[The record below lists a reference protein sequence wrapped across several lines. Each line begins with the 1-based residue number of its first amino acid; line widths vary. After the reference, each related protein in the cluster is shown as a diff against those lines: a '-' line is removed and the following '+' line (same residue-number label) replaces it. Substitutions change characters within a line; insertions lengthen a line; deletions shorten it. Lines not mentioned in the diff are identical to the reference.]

1 MYEVIN
7 ISYISNDAE
16 RFAYAPPALC
26 YDSRSGVSNGW
37 LGMTKRSMLDQFAE
51 IKAQHPDTVLFFRM
65 GDFYEMFHEDAVI
78 ASEVLGITLTSRD
91 KNSDNPV
98 PMAGVPWHSVE
109 SYLQSML
116 RSGYKVTMCEQEEEL
131 RPGSK
136 ILERVVTRVY
146 TPGSLYE
153 ENLIG
158 EDSSSILA
166 AISVKDDVIGLAILD
181 SSTGRSW
188 IQEQSGTGRW
198 ERIKDEIQRWSPS
211 ELVVSKKD
219 ALSDMILSL
228 VGDLDNIL
236 MSVHDSNSEQRLQA
250 VREHLKVSDL
260 GSIDLDSRPL
270 ALQAC
275 GLAAGYIARLHL
287 IDTVP
292 LREIHFDAD
301 DGHLV
306 LDQTTL
312 RNLELSHTL
321 IGEKQGSLLQ
331 SIDCTR
337 TWMGRRLLKEW
348 IMRPLTNKTKISF
361 RHSAVN
367 SLFNAPKRLDSIRE
381 SLKSMRD
388 LERLSTRLAYG
399 RANARDLVAISECL
413 ERMPKLQSLLTE
425 GSSELLHES
434 SLGLNSLE
442 SLREIIFSKI
452 IDEPPASIRDGGIF
466 RFGVDDKLDELRGK
480 ASEGTSWLEEFESQ
494 EREKLDI
501 PNLKIKH
508 NRQFGFFIEITKSHV
523 DKVPEHYR
531 RRQTM
536 TNAERYTTEELV
548 GWEEIILTAD
558 DRAKALEREIFINLR
573 DNVANFSSDLAT
585 IARKVAITDVLSS
598 FAYHARKN
606 TWCRPEITEENK
618 MEVVAGRHP
627 VLEADGRF
635 VPNDV
640 KLDQKRSFL
649 LLTGPNMGGKS
660 TYLRQTA
667 LISILAQ
674 AGSFVPAEKARIG
687 LIDRVFTRVGAHD
700 DLRRGRSTFM
710 MEMIE
715 VAHILRRATDKSLI
729 LLDEIGRGT
738 STFDGLAIAW
748 SVTEDICKR
757 LGARTLFATH
767 YHQLIGLDAEF
778 DNLANIHVQ
787 VADVNGEIRFLH
799 TISEGPC
806 DESYGVQ
813 VAALAGLPI
822 SVVERARDLLI
833 FLESQAQG
841 AKAGSSKSP
850 ESRPDGQSSIYG
862 WMLGSNEQKEIIDS
876 VGESISMDNNKQE
889 SFDPILQEI
898 LERLKSIDP
907 DNLSPRESQEVLYAM
922 IDSIKKSQYSDLLEE

>member
-1 MYEVIN
+1 M
-7 ISYISNDAE
+7 S
-16 RFAYAPPALC
+16 
-26 YDSRSGVSNGW
+26 
-37 LGMTKRSMLDQFAE
+37 KRSMLDQFAE

-65 GDFYEMFHEDAVI
+65 GDFYEMFHEDAVV

-98 PMAGVPWHSVE
+98 AMAGVPWHSVE

-116 RSGYKVTMCEQEEEL
+116 RAGYKVTMCEQEEEL

-158 EDSSSILA
+158 EDGSSILA
-166 AISVKDDVIGLAILD
+166 AISVKDDKIGLAILD

-188 IQEQSGTGRW
+188 VQEQSGAGRW

-219 ALSDMILSL
+219 ALSDVILSL
-228 VGDLDNIL
+228 VSDLDNIL
-236 MSVHDSNSEQRLQA
+236 MSVYDANAEQRLQS
-250 VREHLKVSDL
+250 VREHLQISDL
-260 GSIDLDSRPL
+260 GSVDLDSKPL

-275 GLAAGYIARLHL
+275 GLAAGYIAHLHL

-292 LREIHFDAD
+292 LREVHFDAD

-321 IGEKQGSLLQ
+321 IGEKQGSLIQ
-331 SIDCTR
+331 CIDSTR

-348 IMRPLTNKTKISF
+348 IMRPLTNKEIIAS
-361 RHSAVN
+361 RHLAVR
-367 SLFNAPKRLDSIRE
+367 SLFKAPRRLDSIRE
-381 SLKSMRD
+381 NLKSMRD

-399 RANARDLVAISECL
+399 RANARDLVAVSECL
-413 ERMPKLQSLLTE
+413 ERMPKLQTLLTE
-425 GSSELLHES
+425 GNSELLHSS
-434 SLGLNSLE
+434 SLGLNNLDSI
-442 SLREIIFSKI
+442 RELIYSKI
-452 IDEPPASIRDGGIF
+452 VDEPPSSIRDGGIF
-466 RFGVDDKLDELRGK
+466 RYGVDKQLDNLRSK
-480 ASEGTSWLEEFESQ
+480 ASEGTSWLKEFESK

-523 DKVPEHYR
+523 GKVPDNYR

-536 TNAERYTTEELV
+536 TNAERYTTDELV

-558 DRAKALEREIFINLR
+558 DRAKALEKELFINLR
-573 DNVANFSSDLAT
+573 NSVANHSSELAT
-585 IARKVAITDVLSS
+585 IARQIATTDVISS
-598 FAYHARKN
+598 FAIHARKN
-606 TWCRPEITEENK
+606 SWCKPEITDESKIEIIS
-618 MEVVAGRHP
+618 GRHP

-640 KLDQKRSFL
+640 KLDEKRSFL

-674 AGSFVPAEKARIG
+674 AGSYVPAEKAKIG

-757 LGARTLFATH
+757 LGSRTLFATH
-767 YHQLIGLDAEF
+767 YHQLIGLEAEF
-778 DNLANIHVQ
+778 KNLANIHVQ

-799 TISEGPC
+799 TISEGSC
-806 DESYGVQ
+806 DDSYGVQ

-841 AKAGSSKSP
+841 AKAGSSNSP
-850 ESRPDGQSSIYG
+850 DSRPNGQSSIYG
-862 WMLGSNEQKEIIDS
+862 WMLNSANQNELIPNESKPLVLDVKEEIIIDPVLKEIS
-876 VGESISMDNNKQE
+876 A
-889 SFDPILQEI
+889 
-898 LERLKSIDP
+898 RLRSLDP

-922 IDSIKKSQYSDLLEE
+922 IDSLEKSRFSDLLEE

>member
-1 MYEVIN
+1 MHPLLCGLTH
-7 ISYISNDAE
+7 A
-16 RFAYAPPALC
+16 PALAM
-26 YDSRSGVSNGW
+26 DG

-51 IKAQHPDTVLFFRM
+51 IKAQHPDTILFFRM

-98 PMAGVPWHSVE
+98 PMAGVPWHSIE

-116 RSGYKVTMCEQEEEL
+116 RAGYKVTMCEQEEEL

-158 EDSSSILA
+158 EDGSSILA
-166 AISVKDDVIGLAILD
+166 ALSVKEDVIGLAILD

-188 IQEQSGTGRW
+188 IQEQSGAGRW

-219 ALSDMILSL
+219 ALSDVILSL
-228 VGDLDNIL
+228 VADLDNIL
-236 MSVHDSNSEQRLQA
+236 MSIHDANSEERLQS
-250 VREHLKVSDL
+250 VREHLQVSDL

-292 LREIHFDAD
+292 LREVHFDAD

-348 IMRPLTNKTKISF
+348 IMRPLTNKETIAL
-361 RHSAVN
+361 RHSAVS
-367 SLFNAPKRLDSIRE
+367 SLFKAPRRLDSIRE

-413 ERMPKLQSLLTE
+413 ERMPKLQTLLSE
-425 GSSELLHES
+425 GNSELLHHS
-434 SLGLNSLE
+434 SSGLNNLE
-442 SLREIIFSKI
+442 SLRELISSKI

-466 RFGVDDKLDELRGK
+466 RYGVDNQLDELREK
-480 ASEGTSWLEEFESQ
+480 TSEGTSWLEGFESQ

-523 DKVPEHYR
+523 DKVPENYR

-536 TNAERYTTEELV
+536 TNAERYTTEEL
-548 GWEEIILTAD
+548 
-558 DRAKALEREIFINLR
+558 
-573 DNVANFSSDLAT
+573 
-585 IARKVAITDVLSS
+585 
-598 FAYHARKN
+598 
-606 TWCRPEITEENK
+606 
-618 MEVVAGRHP
+618 
-627 VLEADGRF
+627 
-635 VPNDV
+635 
-640 KLDQKRSFL
+640 
-649 LLTGPNMGGKS
+649 
-660 TYLRQTA
+660 
-667 LISILAQ
+667 
-674 AGSFVPAEKARIG
+674 
-687 LIDRVFTRVGAHD
+687 
-700 DLRRGRSTFM
+700 
-710 MEMIE
+710 
-715 VAHILRRATDKSLI
+715 SLI
-729 LLDEIGRGT
+729 HI
-738 STFDGLAIAW
+738 
-748 SVTEDICKR
+748 
-757 LGARTLFATH
+757 
-767 YHQLIGLDAEF
+767 
-778 DNLANIHVQ
+778 
-787 VADVNGEIRFLH
+787 
-799 TISEGPC
+799 
-806 DESYGVQ
+806 
-813 VAALAGLPI
+813 
-822 SVVERARDLLI
+822 
-833 FLESQAQG
+833 
-841 AKAGSSKSP
+841 
-850 ESRPDGQSSIYG
+850 
-862 WMLGSNEQKEIIDS
+862 
-876 VGESISMDNNKQE
+876 
-889 SFDPILQEI
+889 
-898 LERLKSIDP
+898 
-907 DNLSPRESQEVLYAM
+907 
-922 IDSIKKSQYSDLLEE
+922 

>member
-1 MYEVIN
+1 MRLWGYGFSPTMLGDLLMHPLLCAITH
-7 ISYISNDAE
+7 A
-16 RFAYAPPALC
+16 PALAL
-26 YDSRSGVSNGW
+26 DGLVMS
-37 LGMTKRSMLDQFAE
+37 KRSMLDQFAE

-91 KNSDNPV
+91 KNSENPV

-116 RSGYKVTMCEQEEEL
+116 RAGYKVTMCEQEEEL

-158 EDSSSILA
+158 EDGSSILA
-166 AISVKDDVIGLAILD
+166 ALSIKDDFIGLAILD

-188 IQEQSGTGRW
+188 VQEQSGSGRW

-219 ALSDMILSL
+219 ALSDYVLSL
-228 VGDLDNIL
+228 VSDLDNIV
-236 MSVHDSNSEQRLQA
+236 MSVHDANPEQRLQE
-250 VREHLKVSDL
+250 VREHLKVGDL
-260 GSIDLDSRPL
+260 GSVDLDSKPL

-301 DGHLV
+301 AGHLV

-312 RNLELSHTL
+312 RNLELAHTL
-321 IGEKQGSLLQ
+321 VGEKQGSLLQ
-331 SIDCTR
+331 SIDSTR

-348 IMRPLTNKTKISF
+348 ILRPLTNKQNIAL
-361 RHSAVN
+361 RHTAVG
-367 SLFNAPKRLDSIRE
+367 SLFKAPRRLDSIRE

-413 ERMPKLQSLLTE
+413 QRMPKLQTLLSE
-425 GSSELLHES
+425 GNSELLHNS
-434 SLGLNSLE
+434 SLELNSLE
-442 SLREIIFSKI
+442 PLRELISSKI
-452 IDEPPASIRDGGIF
+452 IDEPPATIRDGGIF
-466 RFGVDDKLDELRGK
+466 RQGIDEKLDDLRRK
-480 ASEGTSWLEEFESQ
+480 ASEGNSWLKEFEAQ

-508 NRQFGFFIEITKSHV
+508 NRQFGFFIEITKSHI

-536 TNAERYTTEELV
+536 TNAERYSTDELA

-558 DRAKALEREIFINLR
+558 DRAKALEKELFITLR
-573 DNVANFSSDLAT
+573 DSVAAFSSDLAT
-585 IARKVAITDVLSS
+585 IARKIATTDVLCS
-598 FAYHARKN
+598 FAIHARKN
-606 TWCRPEITEENK
+606 SWCKPEINEGDKIEIL
-618 MEVVAGRHP
+618 AGRHP
-627 VLEADGRF
+627 VLEASGRF

-640 KLDQKRSFL
+640 KLDKNRSFL

-674 AGSFVPAEKARIG
+674 SGSFVPAEKAKIG
-687 LIDRVFTRVGAHD
+687 IIDRIFTRVGAHD

-715 VAHILRRATDKSLI
+715 VAHILRRATEKSLI

-748 SVTEDICKR
+748 SVTEDICRR

-767 YHQLIGLDAEF
+767 YHQLVGLENEF
-778 DNLANIHVQ
+778 ENLTNIHVQ
-787 VADVNGEIRFLH
+787 VADVNGDIRFLH

-813 VAALAGLPI
+813 VAALAGLPV
-822 SVVERARDLLI
+822 SVVERARDLLM
-833 FLESQAQG
+833 FLENQAEG
-841 AKAGSSKSP
+841 AKAGSSNSP
-850 ESRPDGQSSIYG
+850 DSRPDGQSSIYG
-862 WMLGSNEQKEIIDS
+862 WMLNSPPQVDSIKDTIEQTNLDIKEEIIL
-876 VGESISMDNNKQE
+876 
-889 SFDPILQEI
+889 DPILKEI
-898 LERLKSIDP
+898 AERLRSLDP

-922 IDSIKKSQYSDLLEE
+922 IDSLEKSSYSDLLRE

>member
-1 MYEVIN
+1 MHPLLCGITH
-7 ISYISNDAE
+7 A
-16 RFAYAPPALC
+16 PALALEGLEM
-26 YDSRSGVSNGW
+26 S
-37 LGMTKRSMLDQFAE
+37 KRSMLDQFAE

-65 GDFYEMFHEDAVI
+65 GDFYEMFHEDAVV

-98 PMAGVPWHSVE
+98 AMAGVPWHSVE

-116 RSGYKVTMCEQEEEL
+116 RAGYKVTMCEQEEEL

-158 EDSSSILA
+158 EDGSSILA
-166 AISVKDDVIGLAILD
+166 AISVKDDKIGLAILD

-188 IQEQSGTGRW
+188 VQEQSGAGRW

-219 ALSDMILSL
+219 ALSDVILSL
-228 VGDLDNIL
+228 VSDLDNIL
-236 MSVHDSNSEQRLQA
+236 MSVHDANAEQRLQS

-260 GSIDLDSRPL
+260 GSVDLDSKPL

-275 GLAAGYIARLHL
+275 GLAAGYIAHLHL
-287 IDTVP
+287 IDIVP
-292 LREIHFDAD
+292 LREVHFDAD

-321 IGEKQGSLLQ
+321 IGEKQGSLIQ
-331 SIDCTR
+331 SIDSTR

-348 IMRPLTNKTKISF
+348 IMRPLTDKEIIAS
-361 RHSAVN
+361 RHLAVS
-367 SLFNAPKRLDSIRE
+367 SLFKAPRRLDSIRE
-381 SLKSMRD
+381 NLKSMRD

-399 RANARDLVAISECL
+399 RANARDLVAVSECL
-413 ERMPKLQSLLTE
+413 GRMPKLQTLLTE
-425 GSSELLHES
+425 GNSELLHSS
-434 SLGLNSLE
+434 SLGLNNLDSM
-442 SLREIIFSKI
+442 RELIYTKI

-466 RFGVDDKLDELRGK
+466 RHGVHEQLDELRSK
-480 ASEGTSWLEEFESQ
+480 ASEGTSWLKEFESK

-523 DKVPEHYR
+523 GKVPDNYR

-536 TNAERYTTEELV
+536 TNAERYTTDELV

-558 DRAKALEREIFINLR
+558 DRAKALEKELFIDLR
-573 DNVANFSSDLAT
+573 NSVASHSSELAT
-585 IARKVAITDVLSS
+585 IARQIATTDVLSS
-598 FAYHARKN
+598 FAIHARKN
-606 TWCRPEITEENK
+606 SWCKPEITDGRKIEIIS
-618 MEVVAGRHP
+618 GRHP

-635 VPNDV
+635 VPNDI
-640 KLDQKRSFL
+640 KLDEKRSFL

-674 AGSFVPAEKARIG
+674 AGSYVPAEKAKIG

-767 YHQLIGLDAEF
+767 YHQLIGLEAEF
-778 DNLANIHVQ
+778 KNLANIHVQ

-799 TISEGPC
+799 TISEGSC
-806 DESYGVQ
+806 DDSYGVQ

-822 SVVERARDLLI
+822 SVVERARDLLV

-841 AKAGSSKSP
+841 AKAGSSNSP
-850 ESRPDGQSSIYG
+850 DSRPNGQSSIYG
-862 WMLGSNEQKEIIDS
+862 WMLSSANQNELISNEPKPLDLDVKEEIIIDPVLKEIS
-876 VGESISMDNNKQE
+876 
-889 SFDPILQEI
+889 
-898 LERLKSIDP
+898 ERLRSLDV

-922 IDSIKKSQYSDLLEE
+922 IDSLEKSRYTDLLEE

>member
-1 MYEVIN
+1 MHPLLCGITH
-7 ISYISNDAE
+7 A
-16 RFAYAPPALC
+16 PALALEGLEM
-26 YDSRSGVSNGW
+26 S
-37 LGMTKRSMLDQFAE
+37 KRSMLDQFAE

-98 PMAGVPWHSVE
+98 AMTGVPWHSVE

-116 RSGYKVTMCEQEEEL
+116 RAGYKVTMCEQEEQL

-158 EDSSSILA
+158 EDGSSILA
-166 AISVKDDVIGLAILD
+166 AISVKDDKVGLAILD

-188 IQEQSGTGRW
+188 VQEQSGAGRW

-219 ALSDMILSL
+219 ALSDVILSL
-228 VGDLDNIL
+228 VSDLDNIL
-236 MSVHDSNSEQRLQA
+236 MSVHDANAEQRLQS

-260 GSIDLDSRPL
+260 GSVDLDSKPL

-275 GLAAGYIARLHL
+275 GLAAGYIAHLHL
-287 IDTVP
+287 IDIVP
-292 LREIHFDAD
+292 LREVHFDAD

-321 IGEKQGSLLQ
+321 IGEKQGSLIQ
-331 SIDCTR
+331 SIDSTR

-348 IMRPLTNKTKISF
+348 IMRPLTDKEIIAS
-361 RHSAVN
+361 RHLAVS
-367 SLFNAPKRLDSIRE
+367 SLFKAPRRLDSIRE
-381 SLKSMRD
+381 NLKSMRD

-399 RANARDLVAISECL
+399 RANARDLVAVSECL
-413 ERMPKLQSLLTE
+413 GRMPKLQTLLTE
-425 GSSELLHES
+425 GNSELLHSS
-434 SLGLNSLE
+434 SLGLNNLDSM
-442 SLREIIFSKI
+442 RELIYTKI

-466 RFGVDDKLDELRGK
+466 RHGVHEQLDELRSK
-480 ASEGTSWLEEFESQ
+480 ASEGTSWLKEFESK

-523 DKVPEHYR
+523 GKVPDNYR

-536 TNAERYTTEELV
+536 TNAERYTTDELV

-558 DRAKALEREIFINLR
+558 DRAKALEKELFIDLR
-573 DNVANFSSDLAT
+573 NSVASHSSELAT
-585 IARKVAITDVLSS
+585 IARQIATTDVLSS
-598 FAYHARKN
+598 FAIHARKN
-606 TWCRPEITEENK
+606 SWCKPEITDGRKIEIIS
-618 MEVVAGRHP
+618 GRHP

-635 VPNDV
+635 VPNDI
-640 KLDQKRSFL
+640 KLDEKRSFL

-674 AGSFVPAEKARIG
+674 AGSYVPAEKAKIG

-767 YHQLIGLDAEF
+767 YHQLIGLEAEF
-778 DNLANIHVQ
+778 KNLANIHVQ

-799 TISEGPC
+799 TISEGSC
-806 DESYGVQ
+806 DDSYGVQ

-822 SVVERARDLLI
+822 SVVERARDLLV

-841 AKAGSSKSP
+841 AKAGSSNSP
-850 ESRPDGQSSIYG
+850 DSRPNGQSSIYG
-862 WMLGSNEQKEIIDS
+862 WMLSSANQNELISNEPKPLDLDVKEEIIIDPVLKEIS
-876 VGESISMDNNKQE
+876 
-889 SFDPILQEI
+889 
-898 LERLKSIDP
+898 ERLRSLDV

-922 IDSIKKSQYSDLLEE
+922 IDSLEKSRYTDLLEE